1 MKKIIIPKNYYHPTF
16 IQYKKTH
23 INLFSLYHMKK
34 KLNKKIKVLGH
45 AGGPDPRASSL
56 ALTPDATIIFI
67 K

>member
-1 MKKIIIPKNYYHPTF
+1 
-16 IQYKKTH
+16 
-23 INLFSLYHMKK
+23 MKK